1 MHSTEEQKHRR
12 PGAWHGVK
20 VAALACKVEQALAQV
35 EVGVDVIVAQGTEA
49 AGHTGEVASMVLWQ
63 MAAALALGTQALGT
77 GRSGSPSNVSWSSS
91 RSGREGR
98 LRAGE
103 DGDADVG
110 VRVDHP
116 PRIQHAPQHLRAER
130 VAGLGRFIVSVT
142 T

>member
-63 MAAALALGTQALGT
+63 MAAALALARRRLARVDLAHRRTSPGARR
-77 GRSGSPSNVSWSSS
+77 GRGGRADFGPVRMATRISGSVSIIRLASSMRPNISALNALRAWGGSSS
-91 RSGREGR
+91 
-98 LRAGE
+98 A
-103 DGDADVG
+103 
-110 VRVDHP
+110 
-116 PRIQHAPQHLRAER
+116 
-130 VAGLGRFIVSVT
+130 
-142 T
+142 